1 MKKLLFALA
10 ISAFLFGC
18 KSDDTENTDTPND
31 TTTVVLNDETS
42 VENDTTTIVLTD
54 EEVDVKSDE
63 ILKKSEDINNK
74 LDDILNN

>member
-18 KSDDTENTDTPND
+18 KSDDTDNTDTPND
-31 TTTVVLNDETS
+31 TTTVVVTDETD
-42 VENDTTTIVLTD
+42 VENDTTIL
-54 EEVDVKSDE
+54 ELSEAEINVKSDE
-63 ILKKSEDINNK
+63 ILKKSEDINTK